1 MEKERTKME
10 TRLSELRRAKG
21 LSQNQLADTIHV
33 CRQSISDWE
42 RGVSRPTRENLVLLS
57 ELYGVSVDYLL
68 EREPQTPPEEVTQ
81 PQMEET
87 EPLTPETEGA
97 EVQIPP
103 IEPEEAEPFPEG
115 KTEKN
120 LERRLWFYRSIT
132 LALVILLMMMTM
144 LFIQGRKEEYPSGET
159 IPIAVLPTD
168 TIVLIEEFE

>member
-103 IEPEEAEPFPEG
+103 TEPEETEPSPEG
-115 KTEKN
+115 KPKKS
-120 LERRLWFYRSIT
+120 LERRLWCYRIIT
-132 LALVILLMMMTM
+132 LVLAILLAVMGF
-144 LFIQGRKEEYPSGET
+144 LLAQEKKDRRV
-159 IPIAVLPTD
+159 IPIEDLATD
-168 TIVLIEEFE
+168 IVTPIGEFE

>member
-68 EREPQTPPEEVTQ
+68 EREPQTPPEEVIQ

-115 KTEKN
+115 KPKKN
-120 LERRLWFYRSIT
+120 LERRLWCYRIIT
-132 LALVILLMMMTM
+132 LVLAILLAVMGF
-144 LFIQGRKEEYPSGET
+144 LLAQEQKVEYHEGETVSGEKL
-159 IPIAVLPTD
+159 PSKYIAP
-168 TIVLIEEFE
+168 IEEFE